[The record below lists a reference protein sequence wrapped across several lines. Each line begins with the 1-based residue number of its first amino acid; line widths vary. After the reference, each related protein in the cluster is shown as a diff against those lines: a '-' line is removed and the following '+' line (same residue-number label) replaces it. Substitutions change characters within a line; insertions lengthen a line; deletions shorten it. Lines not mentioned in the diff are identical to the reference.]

1 MPSNDVDAQKWVGAI
16 FGSSM
21 DSSNKWMITGVIY
34 SNIRAATHRFEFVYL
49 DANLNPIRIYGKD
62 VHNWTVGEDE
72 LHEYFLFMSNESK
85 EYANLTPVSRKIR
98 QMEKRQ
104 KFQFKG
110 AYA

>member
-1 MPSNDVDAQKWVGAI
+1 MPSYSFDAQKWVGGV
-16 FGSSM
+16 FGPSM
-21 DSSNKWMITGVIY
+21 ESSNKWMIIGVI
-34 SNIRAATHRFEFVYL
+34 STGLRNVHRFEFVYL
-49 DANLNPIRIYGKD
+49 DSNLEPTKMYGKE
-62 VHNWTVGEDE
+62 VHHWTVGEDE